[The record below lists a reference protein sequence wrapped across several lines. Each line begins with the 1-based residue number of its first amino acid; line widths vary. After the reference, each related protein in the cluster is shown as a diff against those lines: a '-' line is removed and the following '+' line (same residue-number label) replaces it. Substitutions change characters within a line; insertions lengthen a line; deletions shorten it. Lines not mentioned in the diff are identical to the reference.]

1 MSPGTKS
8 FTRLSWLA
16 IGGFVCLLAAFALRF
31 FALDS
36 FPPGVQHDE
45 VFIANFADTILRTR
59 SIAELPIF
67 FELNRGN
74 EPLFM
79 YLVAGAFKFF
89 GENVWALRGT
99 AALCGFLAIVLTFA
113 LAKDMFSSDLA
124 AVNPKTGASE
134 LKESGEFV
142 ALITVVGLTFSFWLF
157 YESREGLHAISTCLF
172 AAATFY
178 AFWRGWTRQKR
189 GWMLASGV
197 LAGLA
202 TYTYR
207 SGIFV
212 PVALL
217 IIVAYTFIF
226 HRAQW
231 GKNALLAPLIFV
243 IAGLIYFPLGYYIL
257 THPDA
262 SLARL
267 GDLSGDISE
276 LFKGNPL
283 PLLGNAAGV
292 LGMFGVQG
300 DPEWRYNVAFRP
312 VFDPLWAVLFY
323 AGVAIAVWR
332 FKRAPYALVLIWLVV
347 MVMPSILSPNN
358 PSQHRSV
365 GAIGAAFI
373 LPALT
378 LDEVRKW
385 VLRRRGK
392 ETIEEGSDQASNRRS
407 DILGIAFWVGV
418 AGLVLLAAFGGIN
431 AYFNTWAQNPQLRLI
446 QRADL
451 AEAAKWL
458 DANGQGERAL
468 ISAEFANDLD
478 RGSFNLESKNPNG
491 PQFFHGGD
499 TFVIP
504 AQGGAI
510 IANPRSG
517 SIGSELAQ
525 EFLLGLTPVY
535 ERSLPEDVQELAIYH
550 PTGEKVNQWRS
561 EVPKGVVGT
570 TADNQI
576 KILGAEFP
584 KKIESGGGARVRVWW
599 QIDKPRVTDEDALAW
614 NVAMVDDKN
623 YDWSDAAGMG
633 YTPSQWQTGDIVV
646 SEFDLAIPTD
656 APPREYKL
664 QLSLGGKN
672 GALLFAR
679 PGSNER
685 TGSLDVSS
693 FRVTRGPV
701 PEAKPELPIRYP
713 SKAKFGNAI
722 QLLGSDAIGEVAAG
736 GTWRLI
742 LFWKASE
749 KPPADYRLRIV
760 AQTEDGK
767 EIARDEEPLLGGV
780 YPTSQWRVG
789 DYVRSVHELTIP
801 SEAPHGKAVVKV
813 ALLDKDNKPVGRTDG
828 APIAGIEISGRTH
841 DFSKP
846 NPETQTQKRF
856 GDTIEL
862 IGYDVP
868 VKSAAPRGKMDLKL
882 YWHALGAALE
892 SYTVFVHLLDANG
905 KVIGQK
911 DAPPL
916 NGEAPTDGWQKDEY
930 IADTYG
936 FDIAADAPAGA
947 ATLEVGLYDPGTGK
961 RLTVIDENGAAL
973 GDHLVIPGLQITP

>member
-1 MSPGTKS
+1 MKLNTNALS
-8 FTRLSWLA
+8 RLSWLA
-16 IGGFVCLLAAFALRF
+16 IGGFVCLLIAFALRF

-45 VFIANFADTILRTR
+45 VFIANFAETILRAR
-59 SIAELPIF
+59 SIGELPIF

-79 YLVAGAFKFF
+79 YLVAGAFKGF

-113 LAKDMFSSDLA
+113 LARDMFSSDLA
-124 AVNPKTGASE
+124 NLSSESGARD
-134 LKESGEFV
+134 LKRSGEFIG
-142 ALITVVGLTFSFWLF
+142 LITVVGLTFSFWLF
-157 YESREGLHAISTCLF
+157 YESREGLHAISTFFF
-172 AAATFY
+172 AVATFY
-178 AFWRGWTRQKR
+178 SFWHGWTRQKR
-189 GWMLASGV
+189 GWLLLSGV

-212 PVALL
+212 PFALL
-217 IIVAYTFIF
+217 VFVVYTFIF
-226 HRAQW
+226 HRRQW
-231 GKNALLAPLIFV
+231 GKNALLAPFIFV
-243 IAGLIYFPLGYYIL
+243 IAGLIYLPLGYYIF

-283 PLLGNAAGV
+283 PLVGNAAGV

-323 AGVAIAVWR
+323 VGLAISVWR
-332 FKRAPYALVLIWLVV
+332 FKRPPYALVLIWLVV
-347 MVMPSILSPNN
+347 MVLPSILSPNN

-365 GAIGAAFI
+365 GAIGAAYI
-373 LPALT
+373 LPAIT
-378 LDEVRKW
+378 LDEIRKW
-385 VLRRRGK
+385 VLRRLGK
-392 ETIEEGSDQASNRRS
+392 ETPADGSDQTSNRRN
-407 DILGIAFWVGV
+407 DILFIAFWVGV
-418 AGLVLLAAFGGIN
+418 AGLVLLATFGGIN
-431 AYFNTWAQNPQLRLI
+431 AYFNTWAQNPQLRVI

-458 DANGQGERAL
+458 DANGGAGRVL

-478 RGSFNLESKNPNG
+478 RGSFNLESKNPDRQ
-491 PQFFHGGD
+491 QFFHGGD

-504 AQGGAI
+504 AQGDVI

-517 SIGSELAQ
+517 AVTSDLTQ
-525 EFLLGLTPVY
+525 EFLANLKPVY
-535 ERSLPEDVQELAIYH
+535 EKLLPEDVQELAIYH
-550 PTGEKVNQWRS
+550 PTAAQVDQWRS
-561 EVPKGVVGT
+561 TVPQKVVGT

-599 QIDKPRVTDEDALAW
+599 QIEKPRVSDEDALAW

-623 YDWSDAAGMG
+623 YDWSDASGMG
-633 YTPSQWQTGDIVV
+633 YTPSQWQSGDIVL
-646 SEFDLAIPTD
+646 SEFDLAIPAD

-672 GALLFAR
+672 GALLFER
-679 PGSNER
+679 PGSEER
-685 TGSLDVSS
+685 TGSLDVAS

-701 PEAKPELPIRYP
+701 PDVKPELPVRYP
-713 SKAKFGNAI
+713 SKAKFGDAI

-742 LFWKASE
+742 LFWKANE
-749 KPPADYRLRIV
+749 KPPADYKLRIV
-760 AQTEDGK
+760 AQSEDGK
-767 EIARDEEPLLGGV
+767 EFARSEESLLGGV

-789 DYVRSVHELTIP
+789 DYVRSVHDLSIP
-801 SEAPHGKAVVKV
+801 ADAPRGKAVIRV
-813 ALLDKDNKPVGRTDG
+813 ALFNKDGKPVGRADG
-828 APIAGIEISGRTH
+828 VPIAGIEVGGRTH
-841 DFSKP
+841 EFSRP
-846 NPETQTQKRF
+846 NPETATQLRF
-856 GDTIEL
+856 GDNIEL
-862 IGYDVP
+862 TGYDLP
-868 VKSAAPRGKMDLKL
+868 VKTVEDGGKMNVKL
-882 YWHALGAALE
+882 YWHALAPTPK
-892 SYTVFVHLLDANG
+892 SYTVFVHVLDANG

-911 DAPPL
+911 DAAPL
-916 NGEAPTDGWQKDEY
+916 NGDAPTDSWEKDEY
-930 IADTYG
+930 ISDTYS
-936 FDIAADAPAGA
+936 FEIAPDAPAGG
-947 ATLEVGLYDPGTGK
+947 ATLEVGLYDPATGE
-961 RLTVIDENGAAL
+961 RLTLLDGNGTVV
-973 GDHLVIPGLQITP
+973 GDHLVVPDLQITR